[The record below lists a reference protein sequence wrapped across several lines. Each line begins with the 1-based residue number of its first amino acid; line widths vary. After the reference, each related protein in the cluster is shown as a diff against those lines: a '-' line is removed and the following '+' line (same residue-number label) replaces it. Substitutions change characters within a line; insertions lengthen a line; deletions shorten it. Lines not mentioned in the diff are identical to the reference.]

1 MPTSSASAATRTRR
15 AAMGV
20 GRVRLHRCCS
30 VAMALLLTVW
40 TSHILLLLLV
50 STNPNSF
57 SMKCSK
63 FHNKCLLYVNVG
75 VHILFILSQALLFP
89 SQPYCLLSLCLSP
102 GHEIN
107 QDLIYSVVMVL
118 LLIRSKCCS

>member
-1 MPTSSASAATRTRR
+1 
-15 AAMGV
+15 MGV
-20 GRVRLHRCCS
+20 GRVRLHRRCS

-50 STNPNSF
+50 SANPDSF
-57 SMKCSK
+57 SMKCFK
-63 FHNKCLLYVNVG
+63 FHNMCLLYMNVD

-107 QDLIYSVVMVL
+107 QDLIYGVVMVL